1 MTSPKNNL
9 AENPGDSHGDNLANN
24 PATRARTADSI
35 APAPL
40 RASRVR
46 ARTMAAINAAA
57 IEVFAREGLS
67 GASTQAIAER
77 AGLSKQQLHY
87 YIDSK
92 EALYRQVLE
101 DVIDD
106 WIGVFG
112 FNDEAQ
118 GPRKVLTDYLRRK
131 IVFSFEQPLRSRIF
145 SMEMMRGAPVL
156 RPMLTTFKRRTDQAI
171 AVIQNW
177 IEQGLMDRVDPLFL
191 LFNIWAITQF
201 YAEHDVQVSYYSER
215 STLTLSDR
223 EAVITQCTEFILRGA
238 GVK

>member
-1 MTSPKNNL
+1 MSRVIPLK
-9 AENPGDSHGDNLANN
+9 DNAS
-24 PATRARTADSI
+24 TRASTPDAN
-35 APAPL
+35 APAPQ
-40 RASRVR
+40 RTSRVR

-57 IEVFAREGLS
+57 IEVFAREGLT
-67 GASTQAIAER
+67 GASTQAIAES

-101 DVIDD
+101 DVVDD

-112 FNDEAQ
+112 FSDEAQ
-118 GPRKVLTDYLRRK
+118 GPRKVLTDYIRRK

-156 RPMLTTFKRRTDQAI
+156 RPMLTTSKRRTDQAVS
-171 AVIQNW
+171 VIQNW
-177 IEQGLMDRVDPLFL
+177 IEQGQMDRVDPLLL
-191 LFNIWAITQF
+191 LFNIWGITQF
-201 YAEHDVQVSYYSER
+201 YADHEIQVSYYSDR
-215 STLTLSDR
+215 PTLTKSDR
-223 EAVITQCTEFILRGA
+223 ENVIVQCTEFVLRGA